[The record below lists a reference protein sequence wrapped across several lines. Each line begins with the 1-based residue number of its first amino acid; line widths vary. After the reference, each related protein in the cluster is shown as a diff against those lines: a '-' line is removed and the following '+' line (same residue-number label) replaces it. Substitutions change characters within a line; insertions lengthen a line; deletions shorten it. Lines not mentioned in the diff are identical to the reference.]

1 MLQVLRELNLSEAQ
15 KEQIRTITSNARAQ
29 WRSQSA
35 PELGDLPA
43 LGNPADPNHAAAV
56 QAAQARAAQR
66 IQNWSEV
73 EQQVYAVLSPAQQAQ
88 LPQLLVDLQSKLA
101 ARRDAR
107 RPEAE
112 GPAAP

>member
-1 MLQVLRELNLSEAQ
+1 VLRELNLSETQ

-35 PELGDLPA
+35 SDLNALPA
-43 LGNPADPNHAAAV
+43 LANPADPNHAAAV

-66 IQNWSEV
+66 VQNLSEV

-88 LPQLLVDLQSKLA
+88 LPQLLAELQSKWA
-101 ARRDAR
+101 ARRDAHLA
-107 RPEAE
+107 PPD
-112 GPAAP
+112 GPATP